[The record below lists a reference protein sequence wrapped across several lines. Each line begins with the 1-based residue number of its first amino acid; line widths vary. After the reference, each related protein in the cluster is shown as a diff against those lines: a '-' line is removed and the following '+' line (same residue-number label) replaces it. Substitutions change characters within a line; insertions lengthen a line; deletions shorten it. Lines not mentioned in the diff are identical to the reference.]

1 MQNPHDHSARRKL
14 FARAFSNSNL
24 KSNWEA
30 DIRRKT
36 MLAVDKIQV
45 GATQP
50 GKGADILKWWT
61 LMATDVITQLSFGE
75 SFEMLEQGKVRNI
88 IFELKIESDL
98 ELSKL
103 RISMRCSSPCLG
115 ACSAPSSLLSTPC
128 FDTCLSKPY
137 GR

>member
-1 MQNPHDHSARRKL
+1 
-14 FARAFSNSNL
+14 
-24 KSNWEA
+24 
-30 DIRRKT
+30 
-36 MLAVDKIQV
+36 MLAVDKIHV

-115 ACSAPSSLLSTPC
+115 ACFAPSSLLSTPC